1 MQSWRWLVKSDYYL
15 HTHLDSGFFIQI
27 EKEES
32 EHFYK
37 DFYCGENVFCNPKHF
52 YRGRFDFQQPKITN
66 PMVDVLG
73 KRLFF
78 KTLKFIGHLCLF
90 FIFQAGFCS
99 NQHLK
104 FLFTPNF
111 SPFTSSNS
119 KTAEKTIQLSPFF
132 LAFSKTALILS
143 SPNISTV
150 VDLIFNSRL
159 PKTPRR
165 ICFLLPKTDSPR

>member
-52 YRGRFDFQQPKITN
+52 YRGRFDFQQPKIAN

-78 KTLKFIGHLCLF
+78 RTLKFIGHLCLF
-90 FIFQAGFCS
+90 FIFQAGLCNTLCIAPNKGFCKS
-99 NQHLK
+99 LYWELRKSFFHGLSWGIRIHSLK
-104 FLFTPNF
+104 
-111 SPFTSSNS
+111 
-119 KTAEKTIQLSPFF
+119 
-132 LAFSKTALILS
+132 ILY
-143 SPNISTV
+143 
-150 VDLIFNSRL
+150 
-159 PKTPRR
+159 
-165 ICFLLPKTDSPR
+165 